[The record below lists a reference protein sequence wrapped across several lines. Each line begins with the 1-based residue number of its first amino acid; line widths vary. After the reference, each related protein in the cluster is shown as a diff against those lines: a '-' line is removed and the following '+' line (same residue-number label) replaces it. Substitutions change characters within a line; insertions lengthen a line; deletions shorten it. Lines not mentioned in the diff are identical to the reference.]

1 MKTDCQT
8 SGRVLKS
15 GMPNSQKIQVDSAR
29 VNQELE
35 TLARFSDHEY
45 PAVTRI
51 IFTENDLKAR
61 NYFKS
66 LANEAGLT
74 VREDSIGNIF
84 VRLGDSEKL
93 GAVGTGSH
101 CDAVPHAGRFD
112 GTVGV
117 FGGLEALRALKAS
130 GFQPKR
136 PLEVVFF
143 TSEEP
148 TRFGIGCIGSRIMAN
163 TIDLS
168 KVADLRD
175 KDGMSFDAARQS
187 AGYNGEVESAI
198 LPDGYYDYFVELHI
212 EQGPVLERE
221 AKQIGIVT
229 GIAAPASFRIHFTG
243 EGGHA
248 GGVLMP
254 ARKDALIPCA
264 ILIQETE
271 RLARESSSPD
281 TVATVGVVKVHPGAI
296 NSIPA
301 KATVEFDIRDIRL
314 DTRDAVVTAV
324 KQMALRLADERGLK
338 VEIEDINSD
347 PPAVSD
353 SAIMDAV
360 QVASAAAGYTHMTL
374 PSRAYHDSLFMARI
388 APMGM
393 IFVPS
398 KSGYS
403 HRSDEFTSAEEIG
416 RGVEILAQ
424 TMAALS
430 LR

>member
-1 MKTDCQT
+1 MSSVPKFT
-8 SGRVLKS
+8 
-15 GMPNSQKIQVDSAR
+15 VDGKRTAD
-29 VNQELE
+29 ELE
-35 TLARFSDHEY
+35 KLARFSDHEY

-51 IFTENDLKAR
+51 IFTENDVKAR

-66 LANEAGLT
+66 LANEAGLS

-84 VRLGDSEKL
+84 VRLEGSQKD
-93 GAVGTGSH
+93 GAIGTGSH
-101 CDAVPHAGRFD
+101 CDAVPYAGRFD

-117 FGGLEALRALKAS
+117 FGGLEALRALKTA
-130 GFQPKR
+130 GFKPKR

-148 TRFGIGCIGSRIMAN
+148 TRFGIGCIGSRIMSN
-163 TIDLS
+163 TVTME
-168 KVADLRD
+168 KVASLRD
-175 KDGMSFDAARQS
+175 KDGLTFDQARES
-187 AGYNGEVESAI
+187 AGYKGAVTDSI
-198 LPDGYYDYFVELHI
+198 LPKGYYDYFCELHI

-221 AKQIGIVT
+221 KKQIGIVT

-254 ARKDALIPCA
+254 ARKDALVPCA

-271 RLARESSSPD
+271 RLAKSSQSPD
-281 TVATVGVVKVHPGAI
+281 TVGTVGVVKVHPGAI

-314 DTRDAVVTAV
+314 DTRDHVVTEV
-324 KQMALRLADERGLK
+324 KKLALKLAEERGLK

-353 SAIMDAV
+353 EVILKIAEA
-360 QVASAAAGYTHMTL
+360 ASNSYGYSNMRL
-374 PSRAYHDSLFMARI
+374 PSRAYHDSLFIARVT
-388 APMGM
+388 PMGM

-403 HRSDEFTSAEEIG
+403 HRSDEYTSPEEIQ

-424 TMAALS
+424 TMAELS
-430 LR
+430 LK

>member
-1 MKTDCQT
+1 MSSIPKFT
-8 SGRVLKS
+8 
-15 GMPNSQKIQVDSAR
+15 VDGKRTAD
-29 VNQELE
+29 ELE
-35 TLARFSDHEY
+35 KLARFSDHEY

-51 IFTENDLKAR
+51 IFTENDIKAR
-61 NYFKS
+61 DYFKS
-66 LANEAGLT
+66 LARDAGLS
-74 VREDSIGNIF
+74 VREDTIGNIF
-84 VRLGDSEKL
+84 VRLEGSQKD

-101 CDAVPHAGRFD
+101 CDAVPYAGRFD

-117 FGGLEALRALKAS
+117 FGGLEALRALKNA
-130 GFQPKR
+130 GFKPKR

-148 TRFGIGCIGSRIMAN
+148 TRFGIGCIGSRIMSN
-163 TIDLS
+163 TIALE
-168 KVADLRD
+168 KVASLRD
-175 KDGMSFDAARQS
+175 KDGLSFDQARES
-187 AGYNGEVESAI
+187 AGYKGAVKDSI
-198 LPDGYYDYFVELHI
+198 LPKGYYDYFCELHI

-221 AKQIGIVT
+221 KKQIGIVT

-271 RLARESSSPD
+271 RLAKASQSPD
-281 TVATVGVVKVHPGAI
+281 TVGTVGVVKVHPGAI

-314 DTRDAVVTAV
+314 DTRDHVVTEV
-324 KQMALRLADERGLK
+324 KKLAQKLADERGLK

-353 SAIMDAV
+353 ETILKTAEA
-360 QVASAAAGYTHMTL
+360 ATAAAGYSQMRL
-374 PSRAYHDSLFMARI
+374 PSRAYHDSLFIARI

-403 HRSDEFTSAEEIG
+403 HRSDEYTSPEEIQ

-424 TMAALS
+424 TMAELS

>member
-1 MKTDCQT
+1 M
-8 SGRVLKS
+8 SSVLK
-15 GMPNSQKIQVDSAR
+15 ITVDGKR
-29 VNQELE
+29 VADELE
-35 TLARFSDHEY
+35 KLARFSDHEY

-51 IFTENDLKAR
+51 IFTENDVKAR
-61 NYFKS
+61 EYFKS
-66 LANEAGLT
+66 LAREAGLH

-84 VRLGDSEKL
+84 VRLGDEKAL
-93 GAVGTGSH
+93 GAIGTGSH

-117 FGGLEALRALKAS
+117 FGGLEALRALKKA

-136 PLEVVFF
+136 PIEVVFF

-148 TRFGIGCIGSRIMAN
+148 TRFGIGCIGSRIMSN
-163 TIDLS
+163 TIALD
-168 KVADLRD
+168 KVAALRD
-175 KDGMSFDAARQS
+175 KDGLSFDQARDS
-187 AGYNGEVESAI
+187 AGYKGAVKDSI
-198 LPDGYYDYFVELHI
+198 LPQGYYDYFVELHI

-221 AKQIGIVT
+221 KKQIGIVT

-254 ARKDALIPCA
+254 ARRDALVPCA

-271 RLARESSSPD
+271 RLAKTSASPD
-281 TVATVGVVKVHPGAI
+281 TVGTVGVVKVHPGAI

-301 KATVEFDIRDIRL
+301 KASVEFDIRDIRL
-314 DTRDAVVTAV
+314 DTRDLVVNEV
-324 KQMALRLADERGLK
+324 KALAKSLADERGLK

-353 SAIMDAV
+353 EVILKAAEAATDAY
-360 QVASAAAGYTHMTL
+360 GYSHLRL
-374 PSRAYHDSLFMARI
+374 PSRAYHDSLFIARI

-403 HRSDEFTSAEEIG
+403 HRSDEYTSPEEIA

-424 TMAALS
+424 TMAELS
-430 LR
+430 LK

>member
-1 MKTDCQT
+1 MSSIPKFTIDGKRT
-8 SGRVLKS
+8 A
-15 GMPNSQKIQVDSAR
+15 D
-29 VNQELE
+29 ELE
-35 TLARFSDHEY
+35 KLARFSDHKY

-51 IFTENDLKAR
+51 IFTENDVKAR

-66 LANEAGLT
+66 LANEAGLS
-74 VREDSIGNIF
+74 VREDTIGNIF
-84 VRLGDSEKL
+84 VRLEGSQKD
-93 GAVGTGSH
+93 GAIGTGSH
-101 CDAVPHAGRFD
+101 CDAVPFAGRFD

-117 FGGLEALRALKAS
+117 FGGLEALRALKNA
-130 GFQPKR
+130 GFKPKR

-148 TRFGIGCIGSRIMAN
+148 TRFGIGCIGSRIMSN
-163 TIDLS
+163 TITME
-168 KVADLRD
+168 KVAALRD
-175 KDGMSFDAARQS
+175 KDGLSFDQARES
-187 AGYNGEVESAI
+187 AGYKGAVQDSI
-198 LPDGYYDYFVELHI
+198 LPKGYYDYFCELHI

-221 AKQIGIVT
+221 KKQIGAVT

-254 ARKDALIPCA
+254 ARKDALVPCA

-271 RLARESSSPD
+271 RLAKSSASPD
-281 TVATVGVVKVHPGAI
+281 TVGTVGVVKVHPGAI

-314 DTRDAVVTAV
+314 DTRDHVVTEV
-324 KQMALRLADERGLK
+324 KKLAQKLADERGLK

-353 SAIMDAV
+353 EAILKITEK
-360 QVASAAAGYTHMTL
+360 AAANYGYSHMRL
-374 PSRAYHDSLFMARI
+374 PSRAYHDSLFIARI

-403 HRSDEFTSAEEIG
+403 HRSDEYTSPEEIQ
-416 RGVEILAQ
+416 RGVEMLAQ
-424 TMAALS
+424 TMAELS
-430 LR
+430 LL

>member
-1 MKTDCQT
+1 MSALLQLKVNAQ
-8 SGRVLKS
+8 RVS
-15 GMPNSQKIQVDSAR
+15 D
-29 VNQELE
+29 ELE
-35 TLARFSDHEY
+35 KLARFSDHEY

-51 IFTENDLKAR
+51 IFTENDIKAR
-61 NYFKS
+61 DYFKS
-66 LANEAGLT
+66 LAREAGLY

-84 VRLGDSEKL
+84 VRLGDEKAIH
-93 GAVGTGSH
+93 AVGTGSH

-117 FGGLEALRALKAS
+117 FGGLEALRALKNA

-136 PLEVVFF
+136 PIEVVFF

-148 TRFGIGCIGSRIMAN
+148 TRFGIGCIGSRIMSD
-163 TIDLS
+163 TISLE
-168 KVADLRD
+168 KVATLRD
-175 KDGMSFDAARQS
+175 KDGLSFDQARES
-187 AGYNGEVESAI
+187 AGYKGAVKDSI
-198 LPDGYYDYFVELHI
+198 LPKGYYDYFVELHI

-221 AKQIGIVT
+221 KKQIGIVT

-254 ARKDALIPCA
+254 ARKDALVPCA

-271 RLARESSSPD
+271 RLAKTSASPD
-281 TVATVGVVKVHPGAI
+281 AVGTVGVVKVHPGAI

-314 DTRDAVVTAV
+314 DTRDAIV
-324 KQMALRLADERGLK
+324 KEVKALAMRLAGERGLK

-347 PPAVSD
+347 PPAVSEE
-353 SAIMDAV
+353 IILK
-360 QVASAAAGYTHMTL
+360 AAEAATESHGYSHMRL
-374 PSRAYHDSLFMARI
+374 PSRAYHDSLFIARI

-403 HRSDEFTSAEEIG
+403 HRSDEYTSPEEIA

-424 TMAALS
+424 TMAELS
-430 LR
+430 MR

>member
-1 MKTDCQT
+1 MSSIPNVTVNAQ
-8 SGRVLKS
+8 RVS
-15 GMPNSQKIQVDSAR
+15 D
-29 VNQELE
+29 ELE
-35 TLARFSDHEY
+35 KLARFSDHEY

-51 IFTENDLKAR
+51 IFTENDVKAR

-66 LANEAGLT
+66 LANEAGLS
-74 VREDSIGNIF
+74 VREDTIGNIF
-84 VRLGDSEKL
+84 VRLDGSQAS
-93 GAVGTGSH
+93 GAIGTGSH
-101 CDAVPHAGRFD
+101 CDAVPYAGRFD

-117 FGGLEALRALKAS
+117 FGGLEALRALKSA
-130 GFQPKR
+130 GFKPKR

-148 TRFGIGCIGSRIMAN
+148 TRFGIGCIGSRIMSN
-163 TIDLS
+163 TIALD
-168 KVADLRD
+168 KVAALRD
-175 KDGMSFDAARQS
+175 KDGLSFDEARNQ
-187 AGYNGEVESAI
+187 AGYGGAVKDSI
-198 LPDGYYDYFVELHI
+198 LPKGYYDYFCELHI

-221 AKQIGIVT
+221 KKQIGIVT

-254 ARKDALIPCA
+254 ARKDALVPCA
-264 ILIQETE
+264 ILIQEVE
-271 RLARESSSPD
+271 RLAKTSKSPD
-281 TVATVGVVKVHPGAI
+281 TVGTVGVVKVHPGAI

-301 KATVEFDIRDIRL
+301 KASVEFDIRDIRL
-314 DTRDAVVTAV
+314 DTRDHVVTEV
-324 KQMALRLADERGLK
+324 KALAKKLADDRGLK

-353 SAIMDAV
+353 ETIMNTARTV
-360 QVASAAAGYTHMTL
+360 TEKAGYSHTRL
-374 PSRAYHDSLFMARI
+374 PSRAYHDSLFIARI

-403 HRSDEFTSAEEIG
+403 HRSDEYTSSEEIA
-416 RGVEILAQ
+416 RGVEILAH
-424 TMAALS
+424 TMAELS

>member
-1 MKTDCQT
+1 MPQT
-8 SGRVLKS
+8 PKITVNAQRVS
-15 GMPNSQKIQVDSAR
+15 D
-29 VNQELE
+29 ELE
-35 TLARFSDHEY
+35 KLARFSDHEY

-61 NYFKS
+61 DYFKS
-66 LANEAGLT
+66 LAREAGLH
-74 VREDSIGNIF
+74 VREDAIGNIF
-84 VRLGDSEKL
+84 VRLGDEKAL
-93 GAVGTGSH
+93 GAIGTGSH

-117 FGGLEALRALKAS
+117 FGGLEALRALKAA

-136 PLEVVFF
+136 PIEVVFF

-148 TRFGIGCIGSRIMAN
+148 TRFGIGCIGSRIMSN
-163 TIDLS
+163 TIALE
-168 KVADLRD
+168 KVAALRD
-175 KDGMSFDAARQS
+175 KDGLSFDEARDS
-187 AGYNGEVESAI
+187 AGYKGTVESAI
-198 LPDGYYDYFVELHI
+198 LPKGYYDYFVELHI

-221 AKQIGIVT
+221 KKQIGIVT

-254 ARKDALIPCA
+254 ARKDALVPCA
-264 ILIQETE
+264 ILIQEAE
-271 RLARESSSPD
+271 RLAKTSPSPD

-314 DTRDAVVTAV
+314 ETRDAVVTNV
-324 KQMALRLADERGLK
+324 KALAKRLADERGLK
-338 VEIEDINSD
+338 VDIEDINSD

-353 SAIMDAV
+353 ETILK
-360 QVASAAAGYTHMTL
+360 AAEAATEAYGYSHMRL
-374 PSRAYHDSLFMARI
+374 PSRAYHDSLFIARI

-403 HRSDEFTSAEEIG
+403 HRSDEYTSPEEIA
-416 RGVEILAQ
+416 RGVEVLAQ
-424 TMAALS
+424 TMARLAE
-430 LR
+430 

>member
-1 MKTDCQT
+1 MPEAPKISVNAQ
-8 SGRVLKS
+8 RVS
-15 GMPNSQKIQVDSAR
+15 D
-29 VNQELE
+29 ELE
-35 TLARFSDHEY
+35 KLARFSDHEY

-51 IFTENDLKAR
+51 IFTENDIKAR
-61 NYFKS
+61 DYFKS
-66 LANEAGLT
+66 LAREAGLH
-74 VREDSIGNIF
+74 VREDAIGNIF
-84 VRLGDSEKL
+84 ARLGDEKAL
-93 GAVGTGSH
+93 CAVGTGSH

-117 FGGLEALRALKAS
+117 FGGLEALRALKAA

-148 TRFGIGCIGSRIMAN
+148 TRFGIGCIGSRIMSN
-163 TIDLS
+163 TISLE
-168 KVADLRD
+168 KVAALRD
-175 KDGMSFDAARQS
+175 KDGLSFDEARDS
-187 AGYNGEVESAI
+187 AGYKGTVESAI
-198 LPDGYYDYFVELHI
+198 LTKGYYDYFVELHI

-221 AKQIGIVT
+221 KKQIGIVT
-229 GIAAPASFRIHFTG
+229 GIAAPASFRIHFAG

-254 ARKDALIPCA
+254 ARKDALVPCA

-271 RLARESSSPD
+271 RLAKTSASPD
-281 TVATVGVVKVHPGAI
+281 TVGTVGVVKVHPGAI

-314 DTRDAVVTAV
+314 DTRDAVVTNV
-324 KQMALRLADERGLK
+324 KALAKRLADERGLK
-338 VEIEDINSD
+338 VEIENINSD

-353 SAIMDAV
+353 EAILKAAEAATDAY
-360 QVASAAAGYTHMTL
+360 GYSHMRL
-374 PSRAYHDSLFMARI
+374 PSRAYHDSLFIARI
-388 APMGM
+388 ASMGM

-403 HRSDEFTSAEEIG
+403 HRSDEYTSPEEIG

-430 LR
+430 IR

>member
-1 MKTDCQT
+1 MSSIPKFT
-8 SGRVLKS
+8 
-15 GMPNSQKIQVDSAR
+15 VDGKRTAD
-29 VNQELE
+29 ELE
-35 TLARFSDHEY
+35 KLARFSDHEY

-51 IFTENDLKAR
+51 IFTENDIKAR
-61 NYFKS
+61 DYFKS
-66 LANEAGLT
+66 LARDAGLSM
-74 VREDSIGNIF
+74 REDTIGNIF
-84 VRLGDSEKL
+84 VRLEGSQKD

-101 CDAVPHAGRFD
+101 CDAVPYAGRFD

-117 FGGLEALRALKAS
+117 FGGLEALRALKNA
-130 GFQPKR
+130 GFKPKR

-148 TRFGIGCIGSRIMAN
+148 TRFGIGCIGSRIMSN
-163 TIDLS
+163 TIALE
-168 KVADLRD
+168 KVASLRD
-175 KDGMSFDAARQS
+175 KDGLSFDQARES
-187 AGYNGEVESAI
+187 AGYKGAVKDSI
-198 LPDGYYDYFVELHI
+198 LPKGYYDYFCELHI

-221 AKQIGIVT
+221 KKQIGIVT

-271 RLARESSSPD
+271 RLAKASQSPD
-281 TVATVGVVKVHPGAI
+281 TVGTVGVVKVHPGAI

-314 DTRDAVVTAV
+314 DTRDHVVTEV
-324 KQMALRLADERGLK
+324 KKLAQKLADERGLK

-353 SAIMDAV
+353 ETILKTAEA
-360 QVASAAAGYTHMTL
+360 ATTAAGYSQMRL
-374 PSRAYHDSLFMARI
+374 PSRAYHDSLFIARI

-403 HRSDEFTSAEEIG
+403 HRSDEYTSPEEIQ
-416 RGVEILAQ
+416 RGVEILTQ
-424 TMAALS
+424 TMAELS

>member
-1 MKTDCQT
+1 MASVPKFKVD
-8 SGRVLKS
+8 GKRVA
-15 GMPNSQKIQVDSAR
+15 D
-29 VNQELE
+29 ELE
-35 TLARFSDHEY
+35 KLARFSDHEY

-51 IFTENDLKAR
+51 IFTQNDVKAR
-61 NYFKS
+61 EYFKS
-66 LANEAGLT
+66 LAHEAGLA
-74 VREDSIGNIF
+74 VREDTIGNIF
-84 VRLGDSEKL
+84 VRLEGSQQD

-101 CDAVPHAGRFD
+101 CDAVPYAGRFD

-117 FGGLEALRALKAS
+117 FGALEALRALKIA

-148 TRFGIGCIGSRIMAN
+148 TRFGIGCIGSRIMSN
-163 TIDLS
+163 TIALD
-168 KVADLRD
+168 KVASLRD
-175 KDGMSFDAARQS
+175 KDGLSFDAARES
-187 AGYNGEVESAI
+187 AGYKGPVKESI
-198 LPDGYYDYFVELHI
+198 LPKGYYDYFCELHI

-221 AKQIGIVT
+221 KKQIGIVT

-254 ARKDALIPCA
+254 ARKDALIPAA

-271 RLARESSSPD
+271 RLAKASKSPD
-281 TVATVGVVKVHPGAI
+281 TVATVGVVQVHPGAI

-301 KATVEFDIRDIRL
+301 KVTIGFDIRDIRL
-314 DTRDAVVTAV
+314 ETRDYVVTQV
-324 KQMALRLADERGLK
+324 KALAKKLAEERGLK
-338 VEIEDINSD
+338 VEIEEINSD
-347 PPAVSD
+347 PPAISD
-353 SAIMDAV
+353 EAILKIAEG
-360 QVASAAAGYTHMTL
+360 AAQKYGYSNMRL
-374 PSRAYHDSLFMARI
+374 PSRAYHDSLFIARI

-403 HRSDEFTSAEEIG
+403 HRSDEYTSPEEIA

-424 TMAALS
+424 TMAELS
-430 LR
+430 LLD

>member
-1 MKTDCQT
+1 MSSLPEITVNAQ
-8 SGRVLKS
+8 RVS
-15 GMPNSQKIQVDSAR
+15 D
-29 VNQELE
+29 ELE
-35 TLARFSDHEY
+35 KLARFSDHDY

-61 NYFKS
+61 DYFKS
-66 LANEAGLT
+66 LAREAGLH
-74 VREDSIGNIF
+74 VREDAIGNIF
-84 VRLGDSEKL
+84 VRLGDEKAL

-101 CDAVPHAGRFD
+101 CDAVPHAGSLRRHSGSFRRAR
-112 GTVGV
+112 
-117 FGGLEALRALKAS
+117 GLRVLKAA

-148 TRFGIGCIGSRIMAN
+148 TRFGIGCIGSRIMSN
-163 TIDLS
+163 TIALD
-168 KVADLRD
+168 KVAALRD
-175 KDGMSFDAARQS
+175 KDGLSFDEARDS
-187 AGYNGEVESAI
+187 AGYNGTVESAI
-198 LPDGYYDYFVELHI
+198 LPKGYYDYFVELHI

-221 AKQIGIVT
+221 KKQIGIVT

-254 ARKDALIPCA
+254 ARKDALVPCA
-264 ILIQETE
+264 ILIQEAE
-271 RLARESSSPD
+271 RLAKTSASPD

-314 DTRDAVVTAV
+314 ETRDAVVTAV
-324 KQMALRLADERGLK
+324 KTLAKQLADERGLK

-353 SAIMDAV
+353 ETILK
-360 QVASAAAGYTHMTL
+360 AA
-374 PSRAYHDSLFMARI
+374 
-388 APMGM
+388 
-393 IFVPS
+393 
-398 KSGYS
+398 
-403 HRSDEFTSAEEIG
+403 E
-416 RGVEILAQ
+416 
-424 TMAALS
+424 AATEA
-430 LR
+430 

>member
-1 MKTDCQT
+1 MSSIPKFT
-8 SGRVLKS
+8 
-15 GMPNSQKIQVDSAR
+15 VDGKRTAD
-29 VNQELE
+29 ELE
-35 TLARFSDHEY
+35 KLARFSDHEY

-51 IFTENDLKAR
+51 IFTENDIKAR
-61 NYFKS
+61 DYFKS
-66 LANEAGLT
+66 LARDAGLS
-74 VREDSIGNIF
+74 VREDTIGNIF
-84 VRLGDSEKL
+84 VRLEGSQKD

-101 CDAVPHAGRFD
+101 CDAVPYAGRFD

-117 FGGLEALRALKAS
+117 FGGLEALRALKNA
-130 GFQPKR
+130 GFKPKR

-148 TRFGIGCIGSRIMAN
+148 TRFGIGCIGSRIMSN
-163 TIDLS
+163 TIALE
-168 KVADLRD
+168 KVASLRD
-175 KDGMSFDAARQS
+175 KDGLSFDQARES
-187 AGYNGEVESAI
+187 AGYKGAVKDSI
-198 LPDGYYDYFVELHI
+198 LPKGYYDYFCELHI

-221 AKQIGIVT
+221 KKQIGIVT

-271 RLARESSSPD
+271 RLAKASPSPD
-281 TVATVGVVKVHPGAI
+281 TVGTVGVVKVHPGAI

-314 DTRDAVVTAV
+314 DTRDHVVTAV
-324 KQMALRLADERGLK
+324 KKLAQKLADERGLK

-353 SAIMDAV
+353 ETILKTAEA
-360 QVASAAAGYTHMTL
+360 ATTAAGYSQMRL
-374 PSRAYHDSLFMARI
+374 PSRAYHDSLFIARI

-403 HRSDEFTSAEEIG
+403 HRSDEYTSPEEIQ
-416 RGVEILAQ
+416 RGVEILTQ
-424 TMAALS
+424 TMAELS

>member
-1 MKTDCQT
+1 MSSLPEITVNAR
-8 SGRVLKS
+8 RVS
-15 GMPNSQKIQVDSAR
+15 D
-29 VNQELE
+29 ELE
-35 TLARFSDHEY
+35 KLARFSDHDY

-61 NYFKS
+61 DYFKS
-66 LANEAGLT
+66 LAREAGLH
-74 VREDSIGNIF
+74 VREDAIGNIF
-84 VRLGDSEKL
+84 VRLGDEKAL

-117 FGGLEALRALKAS
+117 FGGLEALRVLKAA

-148 TRFGIGCIGSRIMAN
+148 TRFGIGCIGSRIMSN
-163 TIDLS
+163 TIALD
-168 KVADLRD
+168 KVAALRD
-175 KDGMSFDAARQS
+175 KDGLSFDEARDS
-187 AGYNGEVESAI
+187 AGYKGTVESAI
-198 LPDGYYDYFVELHI
+198 LPKGYYDYFVELHI

-221 AKQIGIVT
+221 KKQIGIVT

-254 ARKDALIPCA
+254 ARKDALVPCA
-264 ILIQETE
+264 ILIQEAE
-271 RLARESSSPD
+271 RLAKTSASPD

-314 DTRDAVVTAV
+314 ETRDAVVTAV
-324 KQMALRLADERGLK
+324 KTLAKRLADERGLK

-353 SAIMDAV
+353 ETILK
-360 QVASAAAGYTHMTL
+360 AAEAATEAYGYSHMRL
-374 PSRAYHDSLFMARI
+374 PSRAYHDSLFIARV

-403 HRSDEFTSAEEIG
+403 HRSDEYTSPEEIA

-424 TMAALS
+424 TMAELS
-430 LR
+430 IK

>member
-1 MKTDCQT
+1 MQFRGMSAIPRFSINGK
-8 SGRVLKS
+8 RVW
-15 GMPNSQKIQVDSAR
+15 D
-29 VNQELE
+29 ELDQ
-35 TLARFSDHEY
+35 LARFSDHEY

-61 NYFKS
+61 GYFKS
-66 LANEAGLT
+66 LAHEAGLH

-84 VRLGDSEKL
+84 VRLGDEKAM

-117 FGGLEALRALKAS
+117 FGALEALRSLKAV

-148 TRFGIGCIGSRIMAN
+148 TRFGIGCIGSRIMSN
-163 TIDLS
+163 TISLE
-168 KVADLRD
+168 KVAVLRD
-175 KDGMSFDAARQS
+175 KDGLSFDQARES
-187 AGYNGEVESAI
+187 AGYKGAVKEAI
-198 LPDGYYDYFVELHI
+198 LPTGYYDYFVELHI

-221 AKQIGIVT
+221 QKQIGIVT

-254 ARKDALIPCA
+254 ARRDALVPCA

-271 RLARESSSPD
+271 RLAKTSASPD
-281 TVATVGVVKVHPGAI
+281 TVGTVGVVKVHPGAI

-314 DTRDAVVTAV
+314 ETRDLVVDRV
-324 KQMALRLADERGLK
+324 KALAKSLADERGLK
-338 VEIEDINSD
+338 LEIEDINSD

-353 SAIMDAV
+353 ETILNIAE
-360 QVASAAAGYTHMTL
+360 AATQSFGYSHMRL
-374 PSRAYHDSLFMARI
+374 PSRAYHDSLFIARI

-403 HRSDEFTSAEEIG
+403 HRSDEYTSAEEIA
-416 RGVEILAQ
+416 RGVEVLAF
-424 TMAALS
+424 TMAELS
-430 LR
+430 NR

>member
-1 MKTDCQT
+1 MPSMPKITVNAQ
-8 SGRVLKS
+8 RVS
-15 GMPNSQKIQVDSAR
+15 D
-29 VNQELE
+29 ELE
-35 TLARFSDHEY
+35 KLARFSDHDY

-51 IFTENDLKAR
+51 IFTENDIKAR
-61 NYFKS
+61 DYFKS
-66 LANEAGLT
+66 LAREAGLH

-84 VRLGDSEKL
+84 VRLGDESAL
-93 GAVGTGSH
+93 GAIGTGSH

-117 FGGLEALRALKAS
+117 FGGLEALRALKTA

-136 PLEVVFF
+136 PIEVVFF

-148 TRFGIGCIGSRIMAN
+148 TRFGIGCIGSRIMSN
-163 TIDLS
+163 TIALD
-168 KVADLRD
+168 KVAALRD
-175 KDGMSFDAARQS
+175 KDGLSFDEARGS
-187 AGYNGEVESAI
+187 AGYKGTVESAI
-198 LPDGYYDYFVELHI
+198 LPKGYYDYFVELHI

-221 AKQIGIVT
+221 KKQIGIVT

-254 ARKDALIPCA
+254 ARKDALVPCA
-264 ILIQETE
+264 ILIQEAE
-271 RLARESSSPD
+271 RLAKASPSPD

-314 DTRDAVVTAV
+314 ETRDAVVTAV
-324 KQMALRLADERGLK
+324 KTLAKRLADERGLK

-353 SAIMDAV
+353 ETILK
-360 QVASAAAGYTHMTL
+360 VAEAATETRGYSHMRL
-374 PSRAYHDSLFMARI
+374 PSRAYHDSLFIARI

-403 HRSDEFTSAEEIG
+403 HRSDEYTSPEEIG

-424 TMAALS
+424 TMAELS

>member
-1 MKTDCQT
+1 MSSVPKITVNAQ
-8 SGRVLKS
+8 RVS
-15 GMPNSQKIQVDSAR
+15 D
-29 VNQELE
+29 ELE
-35 TLARFSDHEY
+35 KLARFSDHEY

-61 NYFKS
+61 EYFKS
-66 LANEAGLT
+66 LAREAGLH

-84 VRLGDSEKL
+84 VRLGDENAL

-117 FGGLEALRALKAS
+117 FGGLEALRALKTA

-136 PLEVVFF
+136 PIEVVFF

-148 TRFGIGCIGSRIMAN
+148 TRFGIGCIGSRIMSN
-163 TIDLS
+163 TISLE
-168 KVADLRD
+168 KVAALRD
-175 KDGMSFDAARQS
+175 KDGLSFDQARDS
-187 AGYNGEVESAI
+187 AGYKGAVKDSI
-198 LPDGYYDYFVELHI
+198 LPKNYYGYFVELHI

-221 AKQIGIVT
+221 QKQIGIVT

-254 ARKDALIPCA
+254 ARRDALVPCA

-271 RLARESSSPD
+271 RLAKTSASTD
-281 TVATVGVVKVHPGAI
+281 TVGTVGVVKVHPGAI

-314 DTRDAVVTAV
+314 DTRDLVVNEV
-324 KQMALRLADERGLK
+324 KALAKSLADERGLK

-353 SAIMDAV
+353 EAILKTAE
-360 QVASAAAGYTHMTL
+360 AATNARGYSHMRL
-374 PSRAYHDSLFMARI
+374 PSRAYHDSLFIARI

-403 HRSDEFTSAEEIG
+403 HRSDEYTSPEEIA

-424 TMAALS
+424 TMAELS